1 MKKINLFLAMLLV
14 AMAQI
19 LFISCD
25 GNNPEPEEPTT
36 AELILGTWNA
46 DQMLFTAGIG
56 EDSST
61 EEMDMSGVTWDFTA
75 DGKLLETFEG
85 ETIEYDYQVVGDTLR
100 STYIEGLFQSLQAL
114 GITAPD
120 YFLIQNLDTANLSV
134 KTYADFELPQVGTMK
149 FEFLMN
155 FVR

>member
-1 MKKINLFLAMLLV
+1 MNVMKKINLFLAMLLV

-56 EDSST
+56 NF
-61 EEMDMSGVTWDFTA
+61 DFNTFRWVA
-75 DGKLLETFEG
+75 RLGLE
-85 ETIEYDYQVVGDTLR
+85 
-100 STYIEGLFQSLQAL
+100 
-114 GITAPD
+114 PW
-120 YFLIQNLDTANLSV
+120 
-134 KTYADFELPQVGTMK
+134 
-149 FEFLMN
+149 
-155 FVR
+155 